1 MVLTITLTANNII
14 NQSGTNQNNL
24 LRYSFPTTAVF
35 DNHEIA
41 LTAVS
46 IYYSWFNVDQA
57 LYNNNT
63 FYYYWLYEEGNP
75 FDLSALNQYT
85 TVLGITYYY
94 DSVADLTYTQYPV
107 VLPDGIYELTGI
119 VDYMQ
124 FVMIQNGTYATS
136 TDSSNNSYYV
146 NMQVNPTAYTIDTTT
161 FQVDTVAP
169 AGITYQFT
177 PPTIAFTPLVKF
189 PASFSL
195 IIGLTTFQTNPS
207 PSVLDKTFVLY
218 QSNISPELQPNPT
231 LLLTC
236 DKVQN
241 PLASPNS
248 TVYSLTVTGAIG
260 SQIQVFVPTLIW
272 LPLAKGT
279 YPEMTFSWISANG
292 GQVYIRDPN
301 MCLVFAIRN
310 CNTDV
315 IQVGTMKS

>member
-14 NQSGTNQNNL
+14 SNQNNL

-63 FYYYWLYEEGNP
+63 FYYYWLKDQGNP
-75 FDLSALNQYT
+75 FSLTAANPYT
-85 TVLGITYYY
+85 TISGITYYY
-94 DSVADLTYTQYPV
+94 DATADLTYTQYDV
-107 VLPDGIYELTGI
+107 VLPDGIYELQGI

-124 FVMIQNGTYATS
+124 FVMIQNDTYAKIDT
-136 TDSSNNSYYV
+136 TNNNSYYV

-169 AGITYQFT
+169 SGTTYQFPN
-177 PPTIAFTPLVKF
+177 PPIAFTPLVKF

-195 IIGLTTFQTNPS
+195 LIGLTTFQTNPS
-207 PSVLDKTFVLY
+207 PSVLSSSFVLY
-218 QSNISPELQPNPT
+218 QSNIAPQIQPNPT

-241 PLASPNS
+241 PYASPNS
-248 TVYSLTVTGAIG
+248 TVYSLASTGEIG
-260 SQIQVFVPTLIW
+260 SQIQIFVPTLVW
-272 LPLAKGT
+272 LPLTKGS
-279 YPEMTFSWISANG
+279 YPQMTFSWISANG
-292 GQVYIRDPN
+292 GQVNIRDPN